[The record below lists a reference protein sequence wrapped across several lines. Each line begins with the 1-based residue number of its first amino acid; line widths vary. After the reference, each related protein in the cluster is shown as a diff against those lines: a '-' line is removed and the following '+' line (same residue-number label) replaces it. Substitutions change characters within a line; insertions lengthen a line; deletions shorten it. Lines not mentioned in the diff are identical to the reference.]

1 MPTWLSTD
9 HWNKGD
15 KCQMVHLEE
24 IDSDLGEIPKQAER
38 KLVKILPV
46 DFIKANHLKDVAVE
60 TK

>member
-24 IDSDLGEIPKQAER
+24 IDSDLGEIPK
-38 KLVKILPV
+38 
-46 DFIKANHLKDVAVE
+46 
-60 TK
+60 